1 LELIIKKIIKKVD
14 REISMAKK
22 RETTTLPK
30 TQNIKFQYIMYMI
43 TNLTNFIKKT
53 KKYVTSSLNN
63 NGGNSQLVKPI

>member
-1 LELIIKKIIKKVD
+1 
-14 REISMAKK
+14 MAKK